1 MKLKF
6 VIPMAMLAWTSVG
19 KISAQETRN
28 TPNYTTE
35 EHSETIHIRKDEK
48 QHRSFN
54 IAIWESLILNRE
66 ENKVIIW
73 GEVFKKFK
81 ELGDREIGVELGA
94 VFNKDGI
101 DECVL
106 VSKEEL
112 FKIFNTNIFLK
123 QEIAIGNEGVEFQPG
138 LLAHRGFEINGRE
151 YHITIGTLMDIKHHM
166 EDHAHRFSG
175 EIGIAVS
182 LLK

>member
-81 ELGDREIGVELGA
+81 ELTII
-94 VFNKDGI
+94 NP
-101 DECVL
+101 
-106 VSKEEL
+106 
-112 FKIFNTNIFLK
+112 FKK
-123 QEIAIGNEGVEFQPG
+123 
-138 LLAHRGFEINGRE
+138 
-151 YHITIGTLMDIKHHM
+151 
-166 EDHAHRFSG
+166 
-175 EIGIAVS
+175 
-182 LLK
+182 